1 MSYPRLRLWTVLAL
15 TLVVVVGCA
24 KKAPQTQPEVSANPV
39 VTPAPPTDVNSNPRP
54 AVSDQLAND
63 PLKDPDL
70 AKLNRYVWDN
80 GLLGDVYF
88 DFDKSELREDAR
100 ERLAR
105 NAEWLRSHPEFEV
118 TLEGH
123 CDERG
128 TNEYNLALGE
138 RRAAAARDYIVSLG
152 VPANRL
158 RTITYGEERPQCTAS
173 DESCWAKNRRAHFL
187 VSGRLN
193 VG

>member
-1 MSYPRLRLWTVLAL
+1 MKYPRLVWLLAAL
-15 TLVVVVGCA
+15 LVVVAFSGCA
-24 KKAPQTQPEVSANPV
+24 KKAPQAQPEVTANPV
-39 VTPAPPTDVNSNPRP
+39 VAPPPATDVNSNPHP
-54 AVSDQLAND
+54 AMSDQLAND

-105 NAEWLRSHPEFEV
+105 NAEWLRAHPEFEV

-138 RRAAAARDYIVSLG
+138 RRASAARDYMVSLG
-152 VPANRL
+152 VAATRL
-158 RTITYGEERPQCTAS
+158 RTISYGEERPQCTAS
-173 DESCWAKNRRAHFL
+173 EESCWSKNRRAHFL
-187 VSGRLN
+187 VSGRVN

>member
-1 MSYPRLRLWTVLAL
+1 MKFPRLTWLIAAV
-15 TLVVVVGCA
+15 LVVVAFAGCA
-24 KKAPQTQPEVSANPV
+24 KKAPQAQPEVTANPV
-39 VTPAPPTDVNSNPRP
+39 VTPPPATDVNSNPRP
-54 AVSDQLAND
+54 AVSDELAND

-105 NAEWLRSHPEFEV
+105 NAEWLRAHPEFEV

-138 RRAAAARDYIVSLG
+138 RRAAAARDYMVSLG
-152 VPANRL
+152 VTGTRL
-158 RTITYGEERPQCTAS
+158 RTISYGEERPQCTAS
-173 DESCWAKNRRAHFL
+173 EEGCWSKNRRAHFL
-187 VSGRLN
+187 VSGRVN